1 MVEGNLGPNGRRKR
15 FLMGIFSLAA
25 GMSVAPALP
34 AKFGFWWLIPFSL
47 FWLAGLGLLQ
57 AKSKT

>member
-1 MVEGNLGPNGRRKR
+1 
-15 FLMGIFSLAA
+15 MGIFSLAA